1 MGSTNWNLLGLGLA
15 LSAASALGAGFVVAE
30 PAKVP
35 VEAFAPTALTAK
47 PLPATNDVVTP
58 SAKLVAKPAAKSA
71 AKPSAKP
78 VANPAA
84 KAAAKPAAKTAA
96 KAAAKPTAKPVTQ
109 STVKPAVSAAAT
121 TGNAPLPR
129 QRPLPPPAAS
139 AYAQANVGLR

>member
-58 SAKLVAKPAAKSA
+58 SAK
-71 AKPSAKP
+71 P
-78 VANPAA
+78 VAQP
-84 KAAAKPAAKTAA
+84 AAKPAAKPSA
-96 KAAAKPTAKPVTQ
+96 KAAAKPTAKPTAKAAAQ
-109 STVKPAVSAAAT
+109 PTVKPAVSAVAT
-121 TGNAPLPR
+121 TGNVP
-129 QRPLPPPAAS
+129 
-139 AYAQANVGLR
+139 